1 MFFILGG
8 IYVNFKY
15 IFSNYFLAFCI
26 STFIIISAVFS
37 VCMFKPL
44 YYLDINTLN
53 LQSRMPISVYEI
65 KKNYSYAVDYILEK
79 TDDNFSLP
87 SLPSS
92 ENGKTHFYEVRM
104 IFKSLR
110 SLWIIT
116 FGISILYGLF
126 KIINKDYLFFKYSGN
141 ILITFSA
148 LIVLASLFNFNY
160 IFTLFHKL
168 FFNNDY
174 WIFNSSLDPIILLL
188 PEKFFYHCSVIILCI
203 TSLSGILLKIIYKI
217 SRKSNW

>member
-1 MFFILGG
+1 M
-8 IYVNFKY
+8 NFKY
-15 IFSNYFLAFCI
+15 IFLNYFLAFCI
-26 STFIIISAVFS
+26 SIFIIISAVFS

-44 YYLDINTLN
+44 YYFDINALN
-53 LQSRMPISVYEI
+53 LQSRMPISIYEI
-65 KKNYSYAVDYILEK
+65 KKNYNYAVDYILEK

-104 IFKSLR
+104 IFKSLK

-116 FGISILYGLF
+116 FGISILYGIF

-160 IFTLFHKL
+160 IFTLFHRL

-188 PEKFFYHCSVIILCI
+188 PEKFFYHCSIIILCI
-203 TSLSGILLKIIYKI
+203 TSLSGIIFKIIYQIFK
-217 SRKSNW
+217 KSNLK